1 MRGSRVG
8 SGEGQYQ
15 GMILRKCEGST
26 LFGSGVRTFGEG
38 SRVQG
43 GVLGLK
49 SLRVRVWGVC
59 GHVDGEGRGNV

>member
-1 MRGSRVG
+1 MRGSVRG

-15 GMILRKCEGST
+15 GMILFILEGST

-43 GVLGLK
+43 GVQGQK

-59 GHVDGEGRGNV
+59 GHGCREGRGNV

>member
-8 SGEGQYQ
+8 SGVGQYQ
-15 GMILRKCEGST
+15 GMILFILEGST

-43 GVLGLK
+43 GVQELK
-49 SLRVRVWGVC
+49 SLRVRVLGVC
-59 GHVDGEGRGNV
+59 GHGCGEGRGNV